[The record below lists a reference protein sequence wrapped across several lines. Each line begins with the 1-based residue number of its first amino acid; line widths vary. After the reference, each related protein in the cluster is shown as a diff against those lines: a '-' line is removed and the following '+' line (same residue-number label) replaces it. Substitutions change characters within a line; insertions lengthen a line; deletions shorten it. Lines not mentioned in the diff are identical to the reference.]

1 MYNASSVNNDTVL
14 MSE

>member
-1 MYNASSVNNDTVL
+1 MYNASFVNNDTVL